1 MPRQEHPM
9 ELVKWYDADRDI
21 KNQAA
26 RLAMSLIVAGKK
38 NSDIL
43 SSVESQCGIAM
54 TASNI
59 NTLRKR
65 DDVKAA
71 IACNDTEALQT
82 GIATKARRIAIL
94 EEGIELLH
102 DTFVYTDEYG
112 KRRLKTFGDGVQGK
126 DAVAAVKTMADIV
139 KVASEIMEP
148 KQSSVGNVQVNVNSN
163 NRVATFGEMIGI
175 GGDTDILQMLKNAAA
190 AIEEKQLEESAGSDD
205 VIDVDFEVNDG
216 E

>member
-1 MPRQEHPM
+1 M
-9 ELVKWYDADRDI
+9 ELVKWYEADRDT

-38 NSDIL
+38 NVDIAA
-43 SSVESQCGIAM
+43 SVEGQFGLTM
-54 TASNI
+54 TTSNI
-59 NTLRKR
+59 NMLRKR
-65 DDVKAA
+65 DDIKAA

-82 GIATKARRIAIL
+82 GIATKSWRIALL
-94 EEGIELLH
+94 EEGVELLH
-102 DTFVYTDEYG
+102 NTFVITDEYG
-112 KRRLKTFGDGVQGK
+112 KKKLKTFGDGVQGK

-148 KQSSVGNVQVNVNSN
+148 KQGSGGNVQVNVNSN
-163 NRVATFGEMIGI
+163 NRVASFGEMIGI

-190 AIEEKQLEESAGSDD
+190 AIEEKQLDESAGREEA
-205 VIDVDFEVNDG
+205 IDVEFEVSDG